1 MTETLCQRFEA
12 SAAFLAFVAL
22 MLAVYIVG

>member
-1 MTETLCQRFEA
+1 MTETLCQRIEA
-12 SAAFLAFVAL
+12 SAAFILFVAL